1 MVPHT
6 GLSGQ
11 FAREVSSYRPGCA
24 PDRDGRVMGACL
36 LAQRLPLEIIELEDS
51 VALVVQA
58 QVARTILVAF
68 AAGIKK

>member
-36 LAQRLPLEIIELEDS
+36 LAQRLPLETIQLKDS
-51 VALVVQA
+51 VALIVQA
-58 QVARTILVAF
+58 QVARTTFVAF
-68 AAGIKK
+68 AAGVNK